1 MFDSYFT
8 NMQFLN
14 GLKFNYFWDRSPG
27 FGLSLVAESTKGV
40 LLSAESSSR
49 PADEGNVI
57 SPEDLGRQTA
67 VSLLEEIYRV
77 RLYITIDTLFCVSI
91 SIYKSLGILLD
102 RLMKAERTRE
112 DKVPSI

>member
-1 MFDSYFT
+1 M
-8 NMQFLN
+8 
-14 GLKFNYFWDRSPG
+14 
-27 FGLSLVAESTKGV
+27 SLVAESTKGV

-77 RLYITIDTLFCVSI
+77 RLYITTDTLFCVSI

>member
-1 MFDSYFT
+1 M
-8 NMQFLN
+8 
-14 GLKFNYFWDRSPG
+14 
-27 FGLSLVAESTKGV
+27 SLVAESTKGV

-102 RLMKAERTRE
+102 RLMKAERSRE

>member
-1 MFDSYFT
+1 MPENFLHNFHKFT
-8 NMQFLN
+8 ICL
-14 GLKFNYFWDRSPG
+14 LIRSPG
-27 FGLSLVAESTKGV
+27 FGLSLVAESTKSV

-77 RLYITIDTLFCVSI
+77 GSR
-91 SIYKSLGILLD
+91 
-102 RLMKAERTRE
+102 
-112 DKVPSI
+112 